1 VTLENQDP
9 RPSGRVRAPLPRALT
24 AAFVNQ
30 ALKASEGVA
39 GLSAAMRGLIAHTAV
54 MTAIAAV
61 DADIRRMTRASP
73 ISGRVLQVI
82 RESETPI
89 VCGEPSL
96 EIGDPADLEI
106 GGRHADDGCRG
117 IVSRRSGRRVSA
129 ERLTDGA
136 TG

>member
-1 VTLENQDP
+1 
-9 RPSGRVRAPLPRALT
+9 
-24 AAFVNQ
+24 
-30 ALKASEGVA
+30 
-39 GLSAAMRGLIAHTAV
+39 

-106 GGRHADDGCRG
+106 VVDMLTTDAAGLSPEDQ
-117 IVSRRSGRRVSA
+117 VVVFPPSA
-129 ERLTDGA
+129 LTDAA